1 VGASESGMQSSDV
14 ENRGLIDD
22 HAYSL
27 LSVHQ
32 LNGNLRLLQVRNPW
46 GNTEWKGDWCDT
58 SDKWTPELKA

>member
-1 VGASESGMQSSDV
+1 V
-14 ENRGLIDD
+14 ENRGLFDD

-32 LNGNLRLLQVRNPW
+32 LDGDIRLLKIRNPW
-46 GNTEWKGDWCDT
+46 GSNEWTGDWSDS